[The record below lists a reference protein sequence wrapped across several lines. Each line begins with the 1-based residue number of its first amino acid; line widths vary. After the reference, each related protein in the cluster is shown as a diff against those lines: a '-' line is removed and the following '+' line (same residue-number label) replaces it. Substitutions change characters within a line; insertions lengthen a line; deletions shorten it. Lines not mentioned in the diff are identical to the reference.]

1 MIAPDTNL
9 IKGEINRQEDL
20 IYDNFNRMM
29 GKLNQIEEGISNSK
43 RSLEQYVRSNGE
55 VNSRLDSLTGKL
67 DKMEKEEGGYEY
79 RGTQEDLLA
88 EVEDF

>member
-29 GKLNQIEEGISNSK
+29 GKLNQI
-43 RSLEQYVRSNGE
+43 
-55 VNSRLDSLTGKL
+55 
-67 DKMEKEEGGYEY
+67 
-79 RGTQEDLLA
+79 
-88 EVEDF
+88 